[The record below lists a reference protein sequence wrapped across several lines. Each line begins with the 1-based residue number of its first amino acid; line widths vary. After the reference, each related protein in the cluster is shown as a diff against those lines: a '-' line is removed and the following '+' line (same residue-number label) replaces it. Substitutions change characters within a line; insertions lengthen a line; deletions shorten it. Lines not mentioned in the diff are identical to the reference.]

1 MIRKKLLAAA
11 LAVTMVL
18 TGLPG
23 QTVKSRA
30 ATEIT
35 LAKSQYTNPIGCVD
49 NNGNRI
55 YGGDPS
61 VLVDGDTVYLYV
73 GHDNSTDSEVN
84 RAIYN
89 MDSWICY
96 STKDMK
102 NWKYEGPIM
111 KADKGSVTWAST
123 DTSAWAAQVAK
134 HKNPNTGKD
143 RYYLYYCTWDAT
155 SQGKQSIGVAVADKP
170 TGPFK
175 DIGKP
180 LVKGTLTTPQSSNWD
195 DIDPTVWVDTDSKG
209 VEHRYLAWGNSR
221 LYICELNE
229 DMISVKDINGDG
241 KITCGESS
249 KKADI
254 LYRSGSLTMYTEA
267 PWIYRR
273 QDAKGKYYGNYYL
286 FYASQWREKMAYVT
300 TSDLMNGKWSDRQ
313 VIMSPT
319 ATSNTNHMAV
329 FDFKGKTYFVY
340 HNGSLPKGNGYR
352 RSPCIRELTFK
363 EDGSVVPM
371 EETAAGLNGTTTEF
385 YTSSGALLGHKY
397 FQNSSLDGKYPY
409 KDIKIG
415 AGYGKSALDRKWVV
429 TDGKADKT
437 KASYVSIQS
446 ENKPGLYITANSQ
459 SGVTLAQDTKGT
471 ADVAKRQTFK
481 TVEGLGDKK
490 GVSLE
495 SVRYPGYYLTIVNG
509 ALSLTKGGDT
519 EAATFYTGIDK
530 EDTSL
535 RSIGAVYKKN
545 QILQGSKP
553 IRKNI
558 TVTAFYA
565 NGTRK
570 NVTGYTIT
578 PAAAMKKTGKKTL
591 TVTYT
596 EGERKCQTTVPV
608 VVKVK
613 PAKVKKLKARTKI
626 RKKKTAVTLT
636 WRRAKG
642 EYYEISYGKKKKTHK
657 KIKTLK
663 ASVKKVTLKRSV
675 RTWKKGKKYYFHIR
689 SYTRVN
695 NTKKYSGYKTI
706 RVKITEWK

>member
-273 QDAKGKYYGNYYL
+273 QDAKGNYYGNYYL

-385 YTSSGALLGHKY
+385 YTSSGAMLGHKY

-429 TDGKADKT
+429 TEGKADKT

-509 ALSLTKGGDT
+509 AVSLTKGGDT

-578 PAAAMKKTGKKTL
+578 PAAMKKTGKKTL

-636 WRRAKG
+636 WRKAKG

>member
-134 HKNPNTGKD
+134 HKNPNTGKG

-273 QDAKGKYYGNYYL
+273 QDAKGNYYGNYYL

>member
-134 HKNPNTGKD
+134 RKNSNTGKD

-155 SQGKQSIGVAVADKP
+155 SQGKQSIGGAVADKP

-273 QDAKGKYYGNYYL
+273 QDAKGNYYGNYYL

-429 TDGKADKT
+429 TEGKADKT

>member
-267 PWIYRR
+267 PCIYRR
-273 QDAKGKYYGNYYL
+273 QDAKGNYYGNYYL

-352 RSPCIRELTFK
+352 RSSCIRELTFK

-385 YTSSGALLGHKY
+385 YTSSGAMLGHKY

-429 TDGKADKT
+429 TEGKADKT

>member
-61 VLVDGDTVYLYV
+61 VLVDGDTVYLHV

-273 QDAKGKYYGNYYL
+273 QDAKGNYYGNYYL

-300 TSDLMNGKWSDRQ
+300 TSDPMNGKWSDRQ

-363 EDGSVVPM
+363 EDGSIVPM

-446 ENKPGLYITANSQ
+446 ENKPGLYITTNSQ

-578 PAAAMKKTGKKTL
+578 PAAMKKTGKKTL

-636 WRRAKG
+636 WKKAKG

-706 RVKITEWK
+706 RVKITEGK

>member
-273 QDAKGKYYGNYYL
+273 QDAKGNDYGNYYL

>member
-55 YGGDPS
+55 YGDDPS

-273 QDAKGKYYGNYYL
+273 QDAKGNYYGNYYL

-300 TSDLMNGKWSDRQ
+300 TSDPMNGKWSDRQ

-363 EDGSVVPM
+363 EDGSIVPM

-446 ENKPGLYITANSQ
+446 ENKPGLYITTNSQ

-578 PAAAMKKTGKKTL
+578 PAAMKKTGKKTL

-636 WRRAKG
+636 WKKAKG

-706 RVKITEWK
+706 RVKITEGK

>member
-273 QDAKGKYYGNYYL
+273 QDAKGNYYGNYYL

-300 TSDLMNGKWSDRQ
+300 TSDPMNGKWSDRQ

-363 EDGSVVPM
+363 EDGSIVPM

-446 ENKPGLYITANSQ
+446 ENKPGLYITTNSQ

-578 PAAAMKKTGKKTL
+578 PAAMKKTGKKTL

-613 PAKVKKLKARTKI
+613 SAKVKKLKARTKI

-636 WRRAKG
+636 WKKAKG

-706 RVKITEWK
+706 RVKITEGK

>member
-273 QDAKGKYYGNYYL
+273 QDAKGNYYGNYYL

-385 YTSSGALLGHKY
+385 YTSSGALLGHEY

-636 WRRAKG
+636 WRKAKG

-706 RVKITEWK
+706 RVKITEGK

>member
-134 HKNPNTGKD
+134 RKNSNTGKD

-229 DMISVKDINGDG
+229 NMISVKDINGDG

-273 QDAKGKYYGNYYL
+273 QDAKGNYYGNYYL

-613 PAKVKKLKARTKI
+613 PVKVKKLKARTKI

-636 WRRAKG
+636 WRKAKG

-706 RVKITEWK
+706 RVKITEGK

>member
-273 QDAKGKYYGNYYL
+273 QDAKGNYYGNYYL

-385 YTSSGALLGHKY
+385 YTSSGAMLGHKY
-397 FQNSSLDGKYPY
+397 FQNSSLDAKYPY

-429 TDGKADKT
+429 TEGKADKT

>member
-273 QDAKGKYYGNYYL
+273 QDAKGNYYGNYYL

-385 YTSSGALLGHKY
+385 YTSSGALLGHEY

-636 WRRAKG
+636 WKKAKG

-706 RVKITEWK
+706 RVKITEGK

>member
-249 KKADI
+249 KKADV

-273 QDAKGKYYGNYYL
+273 QDAKGNYYGNYYL

-363 EDGSVVPM
+363 EDGSIVPM

-397 FQNSSLDGKYPY
+397 FLNSSLDGKYPY

-446 ENKPGLYITANSQ
+446 ENKPGLYITTNSQ

-509 ALSLTKGGDT
+509 ALSLTKGGDAG
-519 EAATFYTGIDK
+519 AATFYTGIDK

-578 PAAAMKKTGKKTL
+578 PAAALKKTGKKTL
-591 TVTYT
+591 TITYT

-613 PAKVKKLKARTKI
+613 PAKVKKLKARI
-626 RKKKTAVTLT
+626 KT
-636 WRRAKG
+636 R
-642 EYYEISYGKKKKTHK
+642 KKKKTHK

-706 RVKITEWK
+706 RVKITEGK

>member
-134 HKNPNTGKD
+134 RKNSNTGKD

-273 QDAKGKYYGNYYL
+273 QDAKGNYYGNYYL

-429 TDGKADKT
+429 TEGKADKT

-706 RVKITEWK
+706 RVKISEGK

>member
-267 PWIYRR
+267 PRIYRR
-273 QDAKGKYYGNYYL
+273 QDAKGNYYGNYYL

-300 TSDLMNGKWSDRQ
+300 TSDPMNGKWSDRQ

-363 EDGSVVPM
+363 EDGSIVPM

-446 ENKPGLYITANSQ
+446 ENKPGLYITTNSQ

-578 PAAAMKKTGKKTL
+578 PAAMKKTGKKTL

-636 WRRAKG
+636 WKKAKG

-706 RVKITEWK
+706 RVKITEGK

>member
-209 VEHRYLAWGNSR
+209 VEHRYLAWVNSR

-273 QDAKGKYYGNYYL
+273 QDAKGNYYGNYYL

-300 TSDLMNGKWSDRQ
+300 TSDPMNGKWSDRQ

-363 EDGSVVPM
+363 EDGSIVPM

-446 ENKPGLYITANSQ
+446 ENKPGLYITTNSQ

-578 PAAAMKKTGKKTL
+578 PAAMKKTGKKTL

-636 WRRAKG
+636 WKKAKG

-706 RVKITEWK
+706 RVKITEGK

>member
-273 QDAKGKYYGNYYL
+273 QDAKGNYYGNYYL

-385 YTSSGALLGHKY
+385 YTSSGAMLGHKY

-429 TDGKADKT
+429 TEGKADKT

-663 ASVKKVTLKRSV
+663 ASVKKVILKRSV

>member
-254 LYRSGSLTMYTEA
+254 LYRSGRLTMYTEA

-273 QDAKGKYYGNYYL
+273 QDAKGNYYGNYYL

>member
-273 QDAKGKYYGNYYL
+273 QDAKGNYYGNYYL

-385 YTSSGALLGHKY
+385 YTSSGAMLGHKY

-429 TDGKADKT
+429 TEGKADKT

-578 PAAAMKKTGKKTL
+578 PAAMKKIGKKTL

-636 WRRAKG
+636 WKKAKG

-706 RVKITEWK
+706 RVKITEGK

>member
-273 QDAKGKYYGNYYL
+273 QDAKGNYYGNYYL

-300 TSDLMNGKWSDRQ
+300 TSDPMNGKWSDRQ

-363 EDGSVVPM
+363 EDGSIVPM

-446 ENKPGLYITANSQ
+446 ENKPGLYITTNSQ

-578 PAAAMKKTGKKTL
+578 PAAMKKTGKKTL

-636 WRRAKG
+636 WKKAKG

-706 RVKITEWK
+706 RVKITEGK

>member
-273 QDAKGKYYGNYYL
+273 QDAKGNYYGNYYL

-300 TSDLMNGKWSDRQ
+300 TSDPMNGKWSDRQ

-363 EDGSVVPM
+363 EDGSIVPM

-446 ENKPGLYITANSQ
+446 ENKPGLYITTNSQ

-578 PAAAMKKTGKKTL
+578 PAAMKKTGKKTL

-596 EGERKCQTTVPV
+596 EGERKCLARTVPV

-636 WRRAKG
+636 WKKAKG
-642 EYYEISYGKKKKTHK
+642 EYYENI
-657 KIKTLK
+657 L
-663 ASVKKVTLKRSV
+663 
-675 RTWKKGKKYYFHIR
+675 WKEEK
-689 SYTRVN
+689 
-695 NTKKYSGYKTI
+695 NT
-706 RVKITEWK
+706 

>member
-18 TGLPG
+18 TGLLG
-23 QTVKSRA
+23 QIVKSRA

-134 HKNPNTGKD
+134 RKNSNTGKD

-273 QDAKGKYYGNYYL
+273 QDAKGNYYGNYYL

-385 YTSSGALLGHKY
+385 YTSSGAMLGHKY

-429 TDGKADKT
+429 TEGKADKT

-636 WRRAKG
+636 WRKAKG

-706 RVKITEWK
+706 RVKITEGK

>member
-89 MDSWICY
+89 MDSWLCY

-180 LVKGTLTTPQSSNWD
+180 LVKGTMTTPQSSNWD

-273 QDAKGKYYGNYYL
+273 QDAKGNYYGNYYL

-352 RSPCIRELTFK
+352 RSPCVRELTFK

-385 YTSSGALLGHKY
+385 YTSSGALLGHEY

-446 ENKPGLYITANSQ
+446 ENKPGLYITTNSQ

-495 SVRYPGYYLTIVNG
+495 SVRYPGYYLTIANG

-578 PAAAMKKTGKKTL
+578 PAAMKKTGKKTL

-636 WRRAKG
+636 WRKAKG

-706 RVKITEWK
+706 RVKITEGK

>member
-273 QDAKGKYYGNYYL
+273 QDAKGNYYGNYYL

-385 YTSSGALLGHKY
+385 YTSSGALLGHEY

-415 AGYGKSALDRKWVV
+415 AGYGKSALDRKWVL

>member
-1 MIRKKLLAAA
+1 
-11 LAVTMVL
+11 MVL

-89 MDSWICY
+89 MDSWLCY

-249 KKADI
+249 KAADI

-273 QDAKGKYYGNYYL
+273 QDAKGNYYGNYYL

-385 YTSSGALLGHKY
+385 YTSSGALLGHEY

-471 ADVAKRQTFK
+471 AEVAKSQTFK

-495 SVRYPGYYLTIVNG
+495 SVRYPGHYLTIVNG
-509 ALSLTKGGDT
+509 VLSLTKGGDAG
-519 EAATFYTGIDK
+519 AATFYTGIDK

-553 IRKNI
+553 ARKNI

-591 TVTYT
+591 TITYT
-596 EGERKCQTTVPV
+596 EGEIKRQTTVPV

-636 WRRAKG
+636 WRKAKG

-663 ASVKKVTLKRSV
+663 ASAKKVTLKRSV

-706 RVKITEWK
+706 RVKITEGK

>member
-273 QDAKGKYYGNYYL
+273 QDAKGNYYGNYYL

-385 YTSSGALLGHKY
+385 YTSSGALLGHEY

-415 AGYGKSALDRKWVV
+415 AGYGKSALDRKWVL

-530 EDTSL
+530 EDASL

>member
-143 RYYLYYCTWDAT
+143 RYYLYYCTWDAA

-273 QDAKGKYYGNYYL
+273 QDAKGNYYGNYYL

-385 YTSSGALLGHKY
+385 YTSSGAMLGHKY

-429 TDGKADKT
+429 TEGKADKT

-613 PAKVKKLKARTKI
+613 PAKVKKLKARPKI
-626 RKKKTAVTLT
+626 RK
-636 WRRAKG
+636 
-642 EYYEISYGKKKKTHK
+642 
-657 KIKTLK
+657 
-663 ASVKKVTLKRSV
+663 
-675 RTWKKGKKYYFHIR
+675 
-689 SYTRVN
+689 
-695 NTKKYSGYKTI
+695 
-706 RVKITEWK
+706 

>member
-273 QDAKGKYYGNYYL
+273 QDAKGNYYGNYYL

-385 YTSSGALLGHKY
+385 YTSSGALLGHEY

-429 TDGKADKT
+429 TEGKADKT

>member
-23 QTVKSRA
+23 QIVKSRA

-123 DTSAWAAQVAK
+123 DTSALAAQVAK
-134 HKNPNTGKD
+134 HKNPNTGND

-273 QDAKGKYYGNYYL
+273 QDAKGNYYGNYYL

-363 EDGSVVPM
+363 EDGTVVPM

-636 WRRAKG
+636 WRKAKG

-706 RVKITEWK
+706 RVKITEGK

>member
-134 HKNPNTGKD
+134 HKNPNTGND

-273 QDAKGKYYGNYYL
+273 QDAKGNYYGNYYL

-385 YTSSGALLGHKY
+385 YTSSGAMLGHKY

-429 TDGKADKT
+429 TEGKADKT

-471 ADVAKRQTFK
+471 ADEAKRQTFK

-545 QILQGSKP
+545 RILQGSKP

-578 PAAAMKKTGKKTL
+578 PAAMKKTGKKTL

-636 WRRAKG
+636 WKKAKG

-706 RVKITEWK
+706 RVKITEGK

>member
-23 QTVKSRA
+23 QTVKSWA

-134 HKNPNTGKD
+134 HKNPTTGKD
-143 RYYLYYCTWDAT
+143 RYYLYYCTWDAA

-273 QDAKGKYYGNYYL
+273 QDAKGNYYGNYYL

-385 YTSSGALLGHKY
+385 YTSSGAMLGHKY

-429 TDGKADKT
+429 TEGKADKT

>member
-89 MDSWICY
+89 MDSWLCY

-241 KITCGESS
+241 KITCGERS
-249 KKADI
+249 KEADV

-273 QDAKGKYYGNYYL
+273 QDAKGNYYGNYYL

-385 YTSSGALLGHKY
+385 YTSSGALLGHEY

-545 QILQGSKP
+545 QILQGSRP
-553 IRKNI
+553 VRKNI

-596 EGERKCQTTVPV
+596 EGERKCQTMVPV

-613 PAKVKKLKARTKI
+613 PAKVKKLKARAKI

-636 WRRAKG
+636 WRKAKG

-663 ASVKKVTLKRSV
+663 ASVKKVTLKRSG

-706 RVKITEWK
+706 RVKITEGK

>member
-134 HKNPNTGKD
+134 RKNSNTGKD

-273 QDAKGKYYGNYYL
+273 QDAKGNYYGNYYL

-429 TDGKADKT
+429 TEGKADKT

-626 RKKKTAVTLT
+626 RKKRTAVTLT

>member
-23 QTVKSRA
+23 QIVKSRA

-102 NWKYEGPIM
+102 NWKYEGLIM

-134 HKNPNTGKD
+134 RKNSNTGKD

-273 QDAKGKYYGNYYL
+273 QDAKGNYYGNYYL

-385 YTSSGALLGHKY
+385 YTSSGAMLGHKY

-429 TDGKADKT
+429 TEGKADKT

>member
-23 QTVKSRA
+23 QIVKSRA

-134 HKNPNTGKD
+134 RKNSNTGKD

-273 QDAKGKYYGNYYL
+273 QDAKGNYYGNYYL

-385 YTSSGALLGHKY
+385 YTSSGAMLGHKY

-429 TDGKADKT
+429 
-437 KASYVSIQS
+437 
-446 ENKPGLYITANSQ
+446 NP
-459 SGVTLAQDTKGT
+459 
-471 ADVAKRQTFK
+471 
-481 TVEGLGDKK
+481 
-490 GVSLE
+490 
-495 SVRYPGYYLTIVNG
+495 TI
-509 ALSLTKGGDT
+509 
-519 EAATFYTGIDK
+519 
-530 EDTSL
+530 
-535 RSIGAVYKKN
+535 
-545 QILQGSKP
+545 
-553 IRKNI
+553 
-558 TVTAFYA
+558 
-565 NGTRK
+565 
-570 NVTGYTIT
+570 
-578 PAAAMKKTGKKTL
+578 MK
-591 TVTYT
+591 
-596 EGERKCQTTVPV
+596 
-608 VVKVK
+608 
-613 PAKVKKLKARTKI
+613 
-626 RKKKTAVTLT
+626 
-636 WRRAKG
+636 
-642 EYYEISYGKKKKTHK
+642 
-657 KIKTLK
+657 
-663 ASVKKVTLKRSV
+663 
-675 RTWKKGKKYYFHIR
+675 
-689 SYTRVN
+689 
-695 NTKKYSGYKTI
+695 
-706 RVKITEWK
+706 

>member
-273 QDAKGKYYGNYYL
+273 QDAKGNYYGNYYL

-300 TSDLMNGKWSDRQ
+300 TSDPMNGKWSDRQ

-363 EDGSVVPM
+363 EDGSIVPM

-578 PAAAMKKTGKKTL
+578 PAAMKKTGKKTL

-636 WRRAKG
+636 WKKAKG